1 LKLTTLRWR
10 GPRGAAAAVAAAAV
24 AFGLCLAVDSA
35 WAVTVTVTMPTPQ
48 GPVEFNRM
56 NFAYARLAG
65 PIGEFGCFTAGA
77 VRDCDEA
84 WLQAAV
90 LGPDLET
97 GLTLGLGAL
106 VTLAVPTTGSGLVF
120 WEAGDAMLTNEARDL
135 HVAVHTAAGWSPE
148 YSLGDGHLTA
158 VLNDT
163 RPSGYATNFASLS
176 AAELGLAPD
185 AVFDAVRLRSCCDAD
200 AHFDLLA
207 VAVVPEPGTATLLVL
222 GLLGG
227 ALRAMQAGR
236 RSAWQRA
243 FLG

>member
-1 LKLTTLRWR
+1 LNLTTLRWR
-10 GPRGAAAAVAAAAV
+10 RPTGAASVAAV
-24 AFGLCLAVDSA
+24 AFGLCLTVGSA
-35 WAVTVTVTMPTPQ
+35 WAVTVTMPTPQ
-48 GPVEFNRM
+48 GPVEFDSM

-65 PIGEFGCFTAGA
+65 PVGDFGCFTAGA
-77 VRDCDEA
+77 VRACDPEL
-84 WLQAAV
+84 LQAAV
-90 LGPDLET
+90 LGPDLAT

-120 WEAGDAMLTNEARDL
+120 WEAGDATLTGEARDL

-163 RPSGYATNFASLS
+163 RPSGYATNFASFS
-176 AAELGLAPD
+176 AAALGLAPD

-207 VAVVPEPGTATLLVL
+207 VAVVPEPGTVTLLVL

-243 FLG
+243 FRG